1 MWPWHK
7 ESSRKCVKENA
18 NSIVYNFPCY
28 RSTGM
33 SQVKKSL
40 GNTVSRFIKQ
50 IFTGYQ
56 LVSGSVLGVSFI
68 PVNKMDKNL
77 CLLGIDILV
86 LFAVIQKDF
95 RKFVNFFQKDSFKWL
110 HTVPKKQ
117 NCCSICHLE
126 HICNKRPPLR

>member
-1 MWPWHK
+1 
-7 ESSRKCVKENA
+7 
-18 NSIVYNFPCY
+18 
-28 RSTGM
+28 M

-68 PVNKMDKNL
+68 PVNRTDKNL

-117 NCCSICHLE
+117 NC
-126 HICNKRPPLR
+126 